1 MLTVMTRKLILMVML
16 RMKRS
21 KFPEIAG
28 LVFVKR
34 TVLWG
39 LMSLIMLMMPLR
51 MYDDLVNCCE
61 VSDLLKHTRSGG
73 VM

>member
-1 MLTVMTRKLILMVML
+1 M
-16 RMKRS
+16 S

-39 LMSLIMLMMPLR
+39 LMSLIMLMMPLC